1 MFPEKFALKLIVVT
15 HEEISIRGVEG
26 NVGYS
31 ELEERAAYTKEMMTL
46 DDSILPGTTLRQLEW
61 YEKRIR
67 GSA

>member
-31 ELEERAAYTKEMMTL
+31 ELEERAAYTKENA
-46 DDSILPGTTLRQLEW
+46 GF
-61 YEKRIR
+61 
-67 GSA
+67 G